1 MRTKSSLYTINA
13 QLCYNI
19 TQNKRNMSMNQRTI
33 SQAVEVVGIG
43 LHKGEPIKLRLEPLG
58 VDAGIVFYREDLAL
72 SIPLTPSAVVDTQ
85 MATVIGSEKGTIS
98 TIEHFLSAVYAYGI
112 DNMRV
117 VVNGNE
123 MPIMDGS
130 AASFCLLLDEAGVE
144 EQDAAKQIIR
154 VKKAVEVR
162 DGDKFVRVEP
172 SDKVTFDFEI
182 DFAHP
187 VIGQQSQSY
196 SFGTKPFIEEIA
208 RARTFGFARDIQYL
222 QSINLALG
230 ASLNNAIGL
239 DDEKVLN
246 PEGLRFDNEFARHK
260 ILDAMGD
267 MMVTG
272 HNLLGAYSSFAGSH
286 KLNHELTVALLADP
300 ANYEMVSLNRVQ
312 SREFAKSFA

>member
-1 MRTKSSLYTINA
+1 
-13 QLCYNI
+13 
-19 TQNKRNMSMNQRTI
+19 MNQRTI
-33 SQAVEVVGIG
+33 KKTVELVGIG

-58 VDAGIVFYREDLAL
+58 TDAGIIFYREDLAL
-72 SIPLTPSAVVDTQ
+72 SIPLSPSAVVDTQ
-85 MATVIGSEKGTIS
+85 MATVIGAKTSFGELGTIS
-98 TIEHFLSAVYAYGI
+98 TIEHFLSAIYAYGI

-144 EQDAAKQIIR
+144 EQEVPKKILR
-154 VKKAVEVR
+154 VKRAVEVR
-162 DGDKFVRVEP
+162 DGAKFVRLEP
-172 SDKVTFDFEI
+172 SNRATFDFEI
-182 DFAHP
+182 DFEHP
-187 VIGQQSQSY
+187 VIGRQSQSY
-196 SFGTKPFIEEIA
+196 SFGTKPFVEEIA

-246 PEGLRFDNEFARHK
+246 PEGLRYNNEFARHK

-272 HNLLGAYSSFAGSH
+272 HNILGAYASFAGSH
-286 KLNHELTVALLADP
+286 KLNHELTVALLADR
-300 ANYEMVSLNRVQ
+300 ANYEMVSLSKFQ

>member
-1 MRTKSSLYTINA
+1 
-13 QLCYNI
+13 
-19 TQNKRNMSMNQRTI
+19 MNQRTI
-33 SQAVEVVGIG
+33 KEAVEVVGIG

-58 VDAGIVFYREDLAL
+58 TDAGIVFYREDLAL
-72 SIPLTPSAVVDTQ
+72 TIPLSPSAVVDTQ
-85 MATVIGSEKGTIS
+85 MATVIGNEKGTIS

-117 VVNGNE
+117 VVDGNE

-130 AASFCLLLDEAGVE
+130 AASFCLLLDEAGIK
-144 EQDAAKQIIR
+144 EQDVPKQIIR
-154 VKKAVEVR
+154 IKKTVEVR
-162 DGDKFVRVEP
+162 DGDKFVRLEP

-182 DFAHP
+182 DFEHP
-187 VIGQQSQSY
+187 VIGKQSQSY
-196 SFGTKPFIEEIA
+196 SFGTKPFLEEIA

-246 PEGLRFDNEFARHK
+246 PEGLRFENEFARHK
-260 ILDAMGD
+260 VLDAMGD

-300 ANYEMVSLNRVQ
+300 ANYEMVSLTKAK

>member
-1 MRTKSSLYTINA
+1 
-13 QLCYNI
+13 
-19 TQNKRNMSMNQRTI
+19 MNQRTI
-33 SQAVEVVGIG
+33 SQPVEVVGIG
-43 LHKGEPIKLRLEPLG
+43 LHKGEPIKLRLEPLERN
-58 VDAGIVFYREDLAL
+58 AGIVFYREDLAL
-72 SIPLTPSAVVDTQ
+72 SIPLSPSVVVDTQ
-85 MATVIGSEKGTIS
+85 MATVIGNEKGTIS

-117 VVNGNE
+117 VVDGNE

-130 AASFCLLLDEAGVE
+130 AASFCLLLDEAGIK
-144 EQDAAKQIIR
+144 EQDAAKQVIR
-154 VKKAVEVR
+154 IKKTVEVR
-162 DGDKFVRVEP
+162 DGDKFVRIEP
-172 SDKVTFDFEI
+172 SNKVTFDFEI
-182 DFAHP
+182 DFKHP
-187 VIGQQSQSY
+187 VIGQQSQAY
-196 SFGTKPFIEEIA
+196 AFGTRPFLDDIA

-272 HNLLGAYSSFAGSH
+272 HNILGAYSSFAGSH
-286 KLNHELTVALLADP
+286 KLNHELTVALLADT
-300 ANYEMVSLNRVQ
+300 ANYEMVSLSKVQ